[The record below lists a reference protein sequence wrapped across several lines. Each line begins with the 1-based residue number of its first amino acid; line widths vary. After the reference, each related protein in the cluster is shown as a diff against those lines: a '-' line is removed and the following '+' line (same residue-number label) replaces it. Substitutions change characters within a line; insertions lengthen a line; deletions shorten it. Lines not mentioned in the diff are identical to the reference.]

1 MRSVL
6 LTPIA
11 CALLA
16 QDAWAQAAP
25 PPARADSA
33 RLHGEFRTAI
43 ARLTDAEL
51 AVTAR
56 LDARTDSSSAP
67 KVDPAVRDRHAK
79 ALATARALL
88 DTVVLQRPWGG
99 AMLQSLRNEH
109 RGSALL
115 DRYDAAL
122 AVRDGRLGAALE
134 RYDAL
139 LHDHST
145 DAELHRERGD
155 VLRTMGNTE
164 GAIPA
169 WERALE
175 LGPEDEAVY
184 GRLRAAH
191 TDAGSLEQLLA
202 QVRRLRVRRA
212 ESTILRD
219 REIELLHRLGR
230 LEDAAKVA
238 GARP

>member
-1 MRSVL
+1 MRSVV

-11 CALLA
+11 YALLA
-16 QDAWAQAAP
+16 QGAWAQTSP
-25 PPARADSA
+25 TPARADSV
-33 RLHGEFRTAI
+33 RLHREVRAAI
-43 ARLTDAEL
+43 ARLADAEL

-56 LDARTDSSSAP
+56 LHARTDSSSAP
-67 KVDPAVRDRHAK
+67 TIDPAARDRHAK
-79 ALATARALL
+79 ALVTARALL
-88 DTVVLQRPWGG
+88 DTVVMQRPWGG
-99 AMLQSLRNEH
+99 AMLQSLRAEH

-122 AVRDGRLGAALE
+122 AARDGRLGAALE

-139 LHDHST
+139 LHHHST

-155 VLRTMGNTE
+155 VLRTMGDAE
-164 GAIPA
+164 GAIAA

-175 LGPEDEAVY
+175 LMPEDEAAY
-184 GRLRAAH
+184 DRLRAAH
-191 TDAGSLEQLLA
+191 TDAGSLELLLA

-230 LEDAAKVA
+230 LDEAAKVA